1 MCRNYSA
8 STRQPDGTP
17 VAQRTSTTKQ
27 YLFGDRLGSITA
39 LADDNANSLTRTYS
53 YDPDGN
59 RTSSTTG
66 TGSGVATDLGFAA
79 GHLLPNTMYHYG
91 ARFYDPALARW
102 TQQDPLAAVASQ
114 QNANRYVYAGGN
126 PVFGPDPSGLAI
138 WDDAAKTLKKGSDWL
153 AGAACT
159 ATGSVAGAVVG
170 AEVAAYREVRTGLDG
185 EGFWEGVAAGYATE
199 QVVSRSCNSVRKLGH
214 R

>member
-66 TGSGVATDLGFAA
+66 TG
-79 GHLLPNTMYHYG
+79 
-91 ARFYDPALARW
+91 
-102 TQQDPLAAVASQ
+102 
-114 QNANRYVYAGGN
+114 
-126 PVFGPDPSGLAI
+126 
-138 WDDAAKTLKKGSDWL
+138 
-153 AGAACT
+153 
-159 ATGSVAGAVVG
+159 TGSAQPVTRRAKIAVRRHCPTSRTFPRPRHCPSCELGALG
-170 AEVAAYREVRTGLDG
+170 RENGRRS
-185 EGFWEGVAAGYATE
+185 
-199 QVVSRSCNSVRKLGH
+199 SRGQASSSRWH
-214 R
+214 